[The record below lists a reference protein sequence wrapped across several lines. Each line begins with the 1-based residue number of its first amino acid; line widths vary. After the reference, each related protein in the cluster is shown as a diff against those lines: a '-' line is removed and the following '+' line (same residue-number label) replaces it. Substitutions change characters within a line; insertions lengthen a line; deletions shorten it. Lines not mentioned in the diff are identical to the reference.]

1 MNKIEKASQ
10 SGHSTREGIIKAFL
24 RGQAAVTCPLSM
36 NRGHKSKGPNFIP
49 CDWMFGIKVKIH
61 GQ

>member
-10 SGHSTREGIIKAFL
+10 SGHSTREGIIKA
-24 RGQAAVTCPLSM
+24 AVTCPLSM
-36 NRGHKSKGPNFIP
+36 NRGDKSKGPNFIP